1 MSQARIEQLEDL
13 LLRVQ
18 KNRMPKGTTALA
30 ASPAAANTAG
40 SAGARALAAAPA
52 PVSPAPVVRSAPPAP
67 PPKPTPFRNPLAEP
81 PAKPAE
87 SFAKPEPIV
96 PGSVPARRPGQD
108 RRATPLEMAVAELGF
123 TPPSSTATTPGTV
136 AAEAR
141 REPPV
146 SHVSNE
152 SNESNDDPEID
163 LTQPEDSLAPLV
175 IEPEAIREPAR
186 PIAQVVSRH
195 APQVDAT
202 FGAMLKRSLSLRP
215 H

>member
-18 KNRMPKGTTALA
+18 KNRMPKHAWAGTESPVAASA
-30 ASPAAANTAG
+30 ASPPA
-40 SAGARALAAAPA
+40 ARALVAAPT

-67 PPKPTPFRNPLAEP
+67 PPKPTPFRNPLAAP
-81 PAKPAE
+81 TAKPIE
-87 SFAKPEPIV
+87 GFAKPEPLV
-96 PGSVPARRPGQD
+96 PTPLASRRPGQD
-108 RRATPLEMAVAELGF
+108 HTATPLEMAVAELGF
-123 TPPSSTATTPGTV
+123 APPSNTATTPGTI

-141 REPPV
+141 REPAAPPAPH
-146 SHVSNE
+146 SSIDAPE
-152 SNESNDDPEID
+152 SDVTSPS
-163 LTQPEDSLAPLV
+163 DSISPLV
-175 IEPEAIREPAR
+175 IEPEAMREPAR